1 MTLHLSP
8 EASYRL
14 HERLGIILG
23 DRPCPPALWEEVA
36 MAALRWQRKH
46 DKDAATTP
54 HKRPASP
61 VLEAE

>member
-36 MAALRWQRKH
+36 MGALRWQRKH
-46 DKDAATTP
+46 NKDAVTTP